1 MPNILIMVAESHSLV
16 RFFEIASD
24 DLRSEV
30 LAKLGQD
37 LRASE
42 EPLEDDVTARLKALW
57 EWRTQT
63 ARGGPQDNYRGEMA
77 AFGWTFASGQLG
89 VCWELDQLEATL
101 DIAGQ

>member
-16 RFFEIASD
+16 RFVEIASD

-42 EPLEDDVTARLKALW
+42 EPGDPEPLWSCGGDPATTGLERRRLATFSSQLYDVK
-57 EWRTQT
+57 EKS
-63 ARGGPQDNYRGEMA
+63 
-77 AFGWTFASGQLG
+77 F
-89 VCWELDQLEATL
+89 
-101 DIAGQ
+101 